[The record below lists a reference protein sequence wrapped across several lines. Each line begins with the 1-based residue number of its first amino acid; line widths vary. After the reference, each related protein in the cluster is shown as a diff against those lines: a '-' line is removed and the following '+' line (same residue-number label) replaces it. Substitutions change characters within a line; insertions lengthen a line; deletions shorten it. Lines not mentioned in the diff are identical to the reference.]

1 MAFYSDVNH
10 QDPLVQ
16 DKVYDLEDIYQ
27 SIHTILNT
35 EKGERL
41 FLPDFGVNLEQ
52 YLFEV
57 MTWQTEQDVY
67 MEIYRALNRYEPRI
81 KIVDQFSFIRV
92 ENYHELYA
100 EIAFTLKG
108 KVSDTYLYQSRITPN
123 QKGKFYE
130 VR

>member
-1 MAFYSDVNH
+1 MAAFYSDVNH

-52 YLFEV
+52 YLFELL
-57 MTWQTEQDVY
+57 TWETEQQVY
-67 MEIYRALNRYEPRI
+67 LEIYNALKKFEPRI
-81 KIVDQFSFIRV
+81 EINNSLSFVRV
-92 ENYHELYA
+92 EDFHELYA
-100 EIAFTLKG
+100 EIAFTIKG
-108 KVSDTYLYQSRITPN
+108 KVSDTYLYQSRISSK

-130 VR
+130 V